1 MKKLFLAVPLVLLTT
16 ACASAPSTPSETIA
30 PFHTATLLTQTR
42 TPAPTSVG
50 SAAPPFFSGR
60 ALIDMGDQWFLP
72 EQIVV
77 SVGTA
82 VEWINR
88 GQLAHTATARD
99 LSFDSKNL
107 DFGRS
112 FTYTFTKPGRYQ
124 YFCTLHG
131 DMIGEVDVR

>member
-1 MKKLFLAVPLVLLTT
+1 VHKLVLAVPLVFLLT
-16 ACASAPSTPSETIA
+16 ACAAAAPGASQTA
-30 PFHTATLLTQTR
+30 VPFRTATLLTQTR
-42 TPAPTSVG
+42 TPTPTSVG
-50 SAAPPFFSGR
+50 SVAPPFFSGR
-60 ALIDMGDQWFLP
+60 AAIDMGDQWFLP

-82 VEWINR
+82 VQWINR

-99 LSFDSKNL
+99 ASFDSKNL
-107 DFGRS
+107 EFGRT
-112 FTYTFTKPGRYQ
+112 FTYTFTKPGRYA

>member
-1 MKKLFLAVPLVLLTT
+1 MKKLFLAVQLVFLMT
-16 ACASAPSTPSETIA
+16 ACASAPSGASQTAA

-50 SAAPPFFSGR
+50 SAAPPFFAGR
-60 ALIDMGDQWFLP
+60 AAIDMGDQWFLP

-77 SVGTA
+77 SVGTT
-82 VEWINR
+82 VTWVNR

-99 LSFDSKNL
+99 ASFDSKNL

-112 FTYTFTKPGRYQ
+112 FTYTFTRPGRVQ

>member
-1 MKKLFLAVPLVLLTT
+1 VRRLVHVAFVGLVT
-16 ACASAPSTPSETIA
+16 ACASGSGTAPQTTP

-42 TPAPTSVG
+42 TPTPTSVG
-50 SAAPPFFSGR
+50 TGSPPFFAGN
-60 ALIDMGDQWFLP
+60 ATIEMGDQWFLP

-77 SVGTA
+77 SVGTT
-82 VEWINR
+82 VTWINR

-99 LSFDSKNL
+99 ASFDSKNL
-107 DFGRS
+107 EFGRT
-112 FTYTFTKPGRYQ
+112 FVYTFTRPGRYQ

>member
-1 MKKLFLAVPLVLLTT
+1 MNRLLLAVPFVILMT
-16 ACASAPSTPSETIA
+16 ACAAAAPSAGQTSAP
-30 PFHTATLLTQTR
+30 FRTATLVTQTR
-42 TPAPTSVG
+42 TPTPTSVG
-50 SAAPPFFSGR
+50 SVAPPFFSGR
-60 ALIDMGDQWFLP
+60 AAIDMGDQWFLP

-82 VEWINR
+82 VTWVNR

-99 LSFDSKNL
+99 ASFDSKNL
-107 DFGRS
+107 DFGRT
-112 FTYTFTKPGRYQ
+112 FTYTFTKPGRIQ